1 MFWPIAPIAIC
12 LAEMSESGHKADGQ
26 LSANS
31 SQMTRVKQD
40 GDDPDAFK
48 ASGAPAKVAR

>member
-1 MFWPIAPIAIC
+1 MLWPIAPIATC

-26 LSANS
+26 LSAIS
-31 SQMTRVKQD
+31 SQMNRGKQD

-48 ASGAPAKVAR
+48 ASGAPAKAAR

>member
-1 MFWPIAPIAIC
+1 MFWPIAPIAVC
-12 LAEMSESGHKADGQ
+12 LAEMSESGHKAVGQ

-31 SQMTRVKQD
+31 SQMGRGKQD

-48 ASGAPAKVAR
+48 ASGAPAKAAR

>member
-1 MFWPIAPIAIC
+1 MFWPIAPIAVC
-12 LAEMSESGHKADGQ
+12 SAEMSKSGHKADGQ

-31 SQMTRVKQD
+31 SQMNRGKQD

-48 ASGAPAKVAR
+48 ASGAPAKAAR